1 MITFNNLSLYYAC
14 ERWINLQA
22 RYIDTQDVSIL
33 REMRRVELRIRQIV
47 NEIKNELMEERHRVD
62 PLSPMS
68 NP

>member
-14 ERWINLQA
+14 ERWLNLQA
-22 RYIDTQDVSIL
+22 RYKDTQDVSIL
-33 REMRRVELRIRQIV
+33 REMIRVELRIRKIV
-47 NEIKNELMEERHRVD
+47 TEIKNELMEERHRVD

>member
-33 REMRRVELRIRQIV
+33 RDMRRVELRIRDIVYQIR
-47 NEIKNELMEERHRVD
+47 NELMEERHRVD
-62 PLSPMS
+62 PLSPMP

>member
-14 ERWINLQA
+14 ERWICLQE
-22 RYIDTQDVSIL
+22 RYIDTQDASIL
-33 REMRRVELRIRQIV
+33 RDMRRVELRIRDIV
-47 NEIKNELMEERHRVD
+47 SQIKNELMEERHRVD